1 MPSPSHLPSHCHCSH
16 GYLADQMLKC
26 WVGIYS
32 SKVSVFMQITGKH
45 LNSTKARSRCLQ
57 FIFLD
62 LISIEFTLG
71 PLHIQVI
78 TLGSLGL
85 WWRLTDIWEICPAF
99 PEDKLTDM
107 SREINGVEFNHS
119 SRAGKDTVI
128 AFRLGSEFIFFS
140 SISSDLIW
148 CNT

>member
-45 LNSTKARSRCLQ
+45 LNSTKARGRCLQ

>member
-1 MPSPSHLPSHCHCSH
+1 MPSPSHLPSHCHCSR

-32 SKVSVFMQITGKH
+32 SKVSIFMQTKGKH

-62 LISIEFTLG
+62 LISIEFTWG

-85 WWRLTDIWEICPAF
+85 WWRVTDIWEICPAF
-99 PEDKLTDM
+99 AEDKLTDTG
-107 SREINGVEFNHS
+107 REISGVEFIHS
-119 SRAGKDTVI
+119 SSAGKDTVDCFWVR
-128 AFRLGSEFIFFS
+128 FRVYILSKY
-140 SISSDLIW
+140 LIW
-148 CNT
+148 CST

>member
-1 MPSPSHLPSHCHCSH
+1 MPSPSLLPSHCHCSH

-32 SKVSVFMQITGKH
+32 SKVSIFMQTKGKH

-62 LISIEFTLG
+62 LISIEFTWG
-71 PLHIQVI
+71 SLHIQAI

-85 WWRLTDIWEICPAF
+85 WWRVIDIWEICPAF
-99 PEDKLTDM
+99 VEDKLTDR
-107 SREINGVEFNHS
+107 SREISGVEFIHS
-119 SRAGKDTVI
+119 SRAGKDTADRVWVR
-128 AFRLGSEFIFFS
+128 FRVDTLFKY
-140 SISSDLIW
+140 LIW
-148 CNT
+148 CST